1 MSQNRQVIRK
11 IRAFEASK
19 AIPKFS
25 TIHAF
30 LADAPAF
37 LSFVRMSGETRPWG
51 IAFGTEAT
59 GPKIYNAIDGR
70 NFSQIQKI
78 IEDFAMDLVEYFRV
92 ENFTFDPITKENLP
106 LDNPPQIWVPNSSH
120 VDMFHFIN
128 YMFWKS
134 RAEDGMQE
142 YRTTLARLAGW
153 LFRESK
159 FPGDQLIIDSAKT
172 LRDNYVF
179 PVDDMSIS
187 NPSAALEWLKPNTT
201 IEEHLEN
208 TRKYSQD
215 AAGITLEPHVEVE
228 LQALLKNSEQNEFDI
243 NLLITSELERR
254 WSAALQVYKALKNDA
269 RTPNTGARSLLKD
282 SLNRFVFGFQ
292 GQERQRADE
301 GSGPAFTPHPE
312 TDNHGSA
319 AAAAYF
325 DLQSA
330 ESRLLPALIHD
341 DEELLKDALFS
352 GHAIAGNVVEVKSI
366 PSGPRSKEI
375 FWILRVQARDDFR
388 IREGE
393 SLAPMGDPGHS
404 VKVTNLEFYDETQID
419 LTLHW
424 KNRKT
429 MPLGKNQLFTPGA
442 DNWLTEKV
450 YFVPLDSSEFD
461 KQAKSKVWSAREGRG
476 AWLTHGQSTLSPD
489 AAVLDDVKQI
499 EGDK

>member
-11 IRAFEASK
+11 LRAFEAGR
-19 AIPKFS
+19 AIAKFS
-25 TIHAF
+25 TIHTY

-37 LSFVRMSGETRPWG
+37 LAFVRMSGETRPWG

-59 GPKIYNAIDGR
+59 GPKLYSVVDGR
-70 NFSQIQKI
+70 NFSAIQKI
-78 IEDFAMDLVEYFRV
+78 IEDFAIDLVEFFRV
-92 ENFTFDPITKENLP
+92 ENFTFDPITKENLL
-106 LDNPPQIWVPNSSH
+106 LDSPPQIWVPNSSH
-120 VDMFHFIN
+120 VDMLHFIN

-142 YRTTLARLAGW
+142 YRATLARLSGW

-159 FPGDQLIIDSAKT
+159 FPGSQLVIDSAKV
-172 LRDNYVF
+172 LRENYVF

-187 NPSAALEWLKPNTT
+187 NPSSALEWLKPNGT
-201 IEEHLEN
+201 ISSHLEDA
-208 TRKYSQD
+208 RKYAQD
-215 AAGITLEPHVEVE
+215 AAGITLEPEVEVR
-228 LQALLKNSEQNEFDI
+228 LQALLKDSEKNEFDI
-243 NLLITSELERR
+243 NLIINSELERR
-254 WSAALQVYKALKNDA
+254 WSVAVQVNKALMADKREMNSG
-269 RTPNTGARSLLKD
+269 TKSLLSD
-282 SLNRFVFGFQ
+282 SLTRFVFGFQ

-301 GSGPAFTPHPE
+301 NAGPPFTPHPE

-319 AAAAYF
+319 AAASYF
-325 DLQSA
+325 DLQAA
-330 ESRLLPALIHD
+330 ESKLLPALIHD

-352 GHAIAGNVVEVKSI
+352 GHAIAGNVVEVKTV

-375 FWILRVQARDDFR
+375 FWVLRVQARDDFR

-404 VKVTNLEFYDETQID
+404 VKVVSLEFFDETQID

-429 MPLGKNQLFTPGA
+429 MPLGKNQLFTPGS
-442 DNWLTEKV
+442 DEWLTEKI
-450 YFVPLDSSEFD
+450 YFVPQDSSEFD
-461 KQAKSKVWSAREGRG
+461 KQARSKVWSAREGRG

-499 EGDK
+499 EGD